1 MFHLSRGTTS
11 LGIFAEKEVRD
22 GLRSGRFAL
31 SDIGWRE
38 GMGTWQPLSQ
48 FAEFAPFGAPPP
60 QAGAPFPSPP
70 ATAAT
75 RVHKTEPL
83 AIWSLV
89 LSIVSVFA
97 CGFIFGVP
105 GRDLR
110 SYCSVSHSQKYK
122 FARARHSCRRSGHWM
137 YQYIVVADLD
147 YADTGNRDFETR
159 KYDCDR
165 QKHARSSGRPS
176 DQDTAATVREH
187 ERIFSNNR
195 ARIASAGDAAAKRSP
210 PHSLVSVV

>member
-11 LGIFAEKEVRD
+11 LGIFAEKEVRH
-22 GLRSGRFAL
+22 GVRSGRFVL

-48 FAEFAPFGAPPP
+48 FAEFAPFGARLPE
-60 QAGAPFPSPP
+60 AGAPFPSPP

-105 GRDLR
+105 ARHLR
-110 SYCSVSHSQKYK
+110 SYCSVSRSQKSR
-122 FARARHSCRRSGHWM
+122 FAKARHGRPSCGHWM
-137 YQYIVVADLD
+137 KRFSGVADLH
-147 YADTGNRDFETR
+147 Y
-159 KYDCDR
+159 
-165 QKHARSSGRPS
+165 
-176 DQDTAATVREH
+176 
-187 ERIFSNNR
+187 
-195 ARIASAGDAAAKRSP
+195 
-210 PHSLVSVV
+210 VV

>member
-176 DQDTAATVREH
+176 DQDTAATVREY
-187 ERIFSNNR
+187 ERIFFSNR
-195 ARIASAGDAAAKRSP
+195 ARIAKRW
-210 PHSLVSVV
+210 